1 MSEEES
7 LFPELKNDLILKA
20 TRGENVSRVPV
31 WVMRQAGRYL
41 PEFRNLRVENE
52 FFDVCRTPS
61 LACEVTMMPIRK
73 YDLDAAIIFSDILVI
88 PQALGMQV
96 EMQKGKGPVF
106 PKPLLDATDIK
117 LLNVDVDVKIELKYV
132 LDAIT
137 LTRKTLDGKCPL
149 IGFAGAPWTLM
160 AYMIE
165 GGGSKTYSK
174 VKKCLYVDPD
184 SCKNL
189 LNILTRVCIDFLVEQ
204 VKAGAQ
210 ILQVFDSHAGELSA
224 DMFNIFCL
232 PYLKDIATSVKKVLG
247 PNQSVPMI
255 IFAKGSHYALKDLGE
270 SNYDVIAL
278 DWTMNIEDAR
288 RLCPHKTLMGNL
300 DPCALYSSKED
311 IDTRVKKMVQMFGT
325 SKYIANLGHGI
336 YPDVDPDHM
345 EAFVNAVHRH
355 SQSL

>member
-1 MSEEES
+1 MSEEEN
-7 LFPELKNDLILKA
+7 LFPDLKNDLILKA

-41 PEFRNLRVENE
+41 PEFRDLRVENE

-61 LACEVTMMPIRK
+61 LACEVTMMPIKK

-149 IGFAGAPWTLM
+149 IGFAGAP
-160 AYMIE
+160 I
-165 GGGSKTYSK
+165 
-174 VKKCLYVDPD
+174 V
-184 SCKNL
+184 
-189 LNILTRVCIDFLVEQ
+189 
-204 VKAGAQ
+204 
-210 ILQVFDSHAGELSA
+210 
-224 DMFNIFCL
+224 
-232 PYLKDIATSVKKVLG
+232 
-247 PNQSVPMI
+247 
-255 IFAKGSHYALKDLGE
+255 FAKGSHYALKDLGE
-270 SNYDVIAL
+270 SDYDVIAL

-311 IDTRVKKMVQMFGT
+311 IDTRVKKMIQMFGT